1 MRLQHEL
8 SLLNT
13 YQSSQLSGVSAQQL
27 EESSASLALT
37 VTWADLVPP
46 LRVTDLEVIHVH
58 NTTVNL
64 TWWWQRT
71 QKIRLV
77 VAAESGGGLTI
88 SFGGCV
94 VKSL

>member
-71 QKIRLV
+71 QKIRLCSE
-77 VAAESGGGLTI
+77 VAMKDWFKTHITGWHP
-88 SFGGCV
+88 
-94 VKSL
+94 